1 MVLQGGWIDWHFHS
15 GVASQVALVVKN
27 LPANAGDIRDPGSI
41 PGSGRCPGRRKRQ
54 STPVFLPGKSH
65 GQRSRVGTVHG
76 VAKSQTQLKWLSM
89 HQQYV
94 RAPIV
99 LYLHQWSY
107 YQISKLLPTRWV
119 WNGIS
124 IYIFLITSGTEQL
137 SYVLLICI
145 SSSELSAPSLCPIS
159 TGLFLLIC
167 GDSAATAASKSLQS
181 CPTLCDPIDR
191 SPPGAP
197 VPGILQARKL
207 EWVAITFSKA

>member
-1 MVLQGGWIDWHFHS
+1 MVLQGGWIDWRFHS

-27 LPANAGDIRDPGSI
+27 LPASAGDIRDTGSI
-41 PGSGRCPGRRKRQ
+41 PASRRSPRRRKWQ
-54 STPVFLPGKSH
+54 STPVFLPGESH
-65 GQRSRVGTVHG
+65 GQRSQLGTVHG
-76 VAKSQTQLKWLSM
+76 VAKSQAQLKRLSM

-107 YQISKLLPTRWV
+107 YQISKLLPIWWV

-145 SSSELSAPSLCPIS
+145 SSSELSARSLCPIS
-159 TGLFLLIC
+159 TGLLLIC
-167 GDSAATAASKSLQS
+167 GDSTSILI
-181 CPTLCDPIDR
+181 LCQ
-191 SPPGAP
+191 
-197 VPGILQARKL
+197 LHK
-207 EWVAITFSKA
+207 VAIILTLNAVISSLCWWYVSMYKRFSC